1 MDHGNSVRIRRNGS
15 PLVGVYGRSMT
26 HRRFGMGRVA
36 AVLAVALV
44 MVAGSGAAAGAQST
58 TAGGATAAAPAVP
71 ATVKVYLDCS
81 QCDFNNLRQ
90 DITYVSYVNARQDAD
105 VHVLI
110 STENTASGGREY
122 TFDFI
127 GQGAFAE
134 LRQKLNFTSSGSDT
148 EDERRRGVSRT
159 FALGLTPF
167 LLRTSEA
174 SRFSLQYARPSGQA
188 TTTSKPAKDPWDSW
202 IFRLGSSLE
211 LNGETRQ
218 KSNRIR
224 GNFSGNRTTQA
235 WKFSF
240 NGNLDFNNSEFT
252 LSDGR
257 IVESESDSWNFSG
270 SVIKSLAPE
279 HWAALVRAEVR
290 SSTQSNEKLELRQAV
305 GIEWDYFPYADSTR
319 RSMVLQYSAGVSRL
333 EYYERTLFGKTE
345 ETLFDHRL
353 AAILALRQ
361 TWGSWRASAAYSAY
375 LHDGS
380 KNNLDFF
387 VDADVRLFR
396 GFSLNIEGSY
406 ARVRDQLY
414 LAAGG
419 ATDEE
424 VLLRLRRLETGYRYR
439 TQIGFSYQF
448 GSIYN
453 NVVNPRW
460 SATTGRQFG
469 Q

>member
-1 MDHGNSVRIRRNGS
+1 M
-15 PLVGVYGRSMT
+15 GVYGNCMT
-26 HRRFGMGRVA
+26 YRRFGMGRVA

-44 MVAGSGAAAGAQST
+44 MVAGSAAAAGAQSASASSGST
-58 TAGGATAAAPAVP
+58 APAVP
-71 ATVKVYLDCS
+71 ATVKVFLDCS
-81 QCDFNNLRQ
+81 QCDFTNLRQ

-134 LRQKLNFTSSGSDT
+134 LRQKLNFTSNGSDT

-174 SRFSLQYARPSGQA
+174 SRFSLQYSRPSGQA
-188 TTTSKPAKDPWDSW
+188 TTTTKPAKDPWDSW

-235 WKFSF
+235 WKLSF

-257 IVESESDSWNFSG
+257 IVTSESDSWNFGG
-270 SVIKSLAPE
+270 SAVKSLGKE
-279 HWAALVRAEVR
+279 NWAAIARFEVR
-290 SSTQSNEKLELRQAV
+290 SSTQSNEKLDMRQAF

-319 RSMVLQYSAGVSRL
+319 RSMVLQYSVGASRVK
-333 EYYERTLFGKTE
+333 YYETTLFGKNE

-361 TWGSWRASAAYSAY
+361 QWGTWRASAAYSAY

-380 KNNLDFF
+380 KHNLDFF

-439 TQIGFSYQF
+439 TLVGFSYQF

-460 SATTGRQFG
+460 SATTGRGFG

>member
-1 MDHGNSVRIRRNGS
+1 MA
-15 PLVGVYGRSMT
+15 Y
-26 HRRFGMGRVA
+26 RRFVTGRVA
-36 AVLAVALV
+36 AVLAAALV
-44 MVAGSGAAAGAQST
+44 MMAGPAAAQT
-58 TAGGATAAAPAVP
+58 
-71 ATVKVYLDCS
+71 TVKVFVDCS

-110 STENTASGGREY
+110 STQNTASGGREY

-127 GQGAFAE
+127 GQRTFGD
-134 LRQKLNFTSSGSDT
+134 LRQMLTFPSSGSDT

-174 SRFSLQYARPSGQA
+174 SRFSLQYSRPANQA
-188 TTTSKPAKDPWDSW
+188 TTTTPAQDRWNSW
-202 IFRLGSSLE
+202 IFRLGSSVE
-211 LNGETRQ
+211 LNGEERQ
-218 KSNRIR
+218 KSDRIR
-224 GNFSGNRTTQA
+224 SNFSGNRTTPA

-240 NGNLDFNNSEFT
+240 NGNLDLNNSEFT

-257 IVESESDSWNFSG
+257 EVKSESDSWNVSG
-270 SVIKSLAPE
+270 AAIKSLGSN
-279 HWAALVRAEVR
+279 HWAALARFEIR
-290 SSTQSNEKLELRQAV
+290 SSTQSNEKRDMRQAFGV
-305 GIEWDYFPYADSTR
+305 EWDYFPYADSTR
-319 RSMVLQYSAGVSRL
+319 RSMVLQYSVGISRVK
-333 EYYERTLFGKTE
+333 YYQTTLFGKDD
-345 ETLFDHRL
+345 ETLFDNRL

-361 TWGSWRASAAYSAY
+361 QWGTWRASAAYSGF
-375 LHDGS
+375 LHDLS
-380 KNNLDFF
+380 KHNLDFF

-396 GFSLNIEGSY
+396 GFSLNVEGSY
-406 ARVRDQLY
+406 SRVRDQIY

-424 VLLRLRRLETGYRYR
+424 VLLRVRRLQTGYRYR
-439 TQIGFSYQF
+439 TLVGFSYQF
-448 GSIYN
+448 GSIFN